1 MRIDDETSYREST
14 ELEVMRQ
21 NLPLAGARVLEL
33 GCGTAWMTRQL
44 AEQLRAGHI
53 IATEVDQIQHQ
64 KNLLIEDLDN
74 VEFVAGGAQ
83 AIDLPAESVDLVI
96 MLKSLHHVPVDRMDE
111 ALTEIHR
118 VLKPGG
124 LAYLSEPVYR
134 GDFNDIMKLFHDERE
149 VRQAAF
155 RAVEKAVA
163 GGGFQLVRQIFF
175 DAPGHFRDFAQFEKQ
190 ILNVTHTEH
199 RIDPELYRR
208 VREAFERRMTP
219 QGANFLK
226 PMRADLLRK
235 REIEQTC

>member
-44 AEQLRAGHI
+44 AEQLRAGYI

-163 GGGFQLVRQIFF
+163 GGGFR
-175 DAPGHFRDFAQFEKQ
+175 GK
-190 ILNVTHTEH
+190 
-199 RIDPELYRR
+199 
-208 VREAFERRMTP
+208 
-219 QGANFLK
+219 K
-226 PMRADLLRK
+226 
-235 REIEQTC
+235 